1 MQSST
6 VVLVAAVLLAAGLAA
21 PVVERSMSYI
31 EQANRNVA
39 GRGNETVVEGLGVL
53 PEDQSGSTDGAT
65 VRDAEEM
72 LQQAQLAIESARQA
86 IANGEDADADVSE
99 ATRLVEEAQESFE
112 AGQAYLVEGEYQE
125 AYLKGQRA
133 KTLADQSQL
142 AVNRQLWDM
151 AEEALRAIESAEE
164 TIQRAE
170 ELQGSLNF
178 TAFTPVSQAGVLSSW
193 SLFSFQPKQ
202 PPSPEDLLSQAEEL
216 LAQARVAYDVRDFVE
231 ATRLAEE
238 AKRLADMALDQL
250 LDPAMLVTE
259 DVALTAIAR
268 AKTAEIAAYERV
280 GHAATLNVDVGML
293 MDQVRRASEILD
305 EADAFLQ
312 EGEYGQARARAI
324 QSWRIFQIAEEQADR
339 LAAEA
344 QTTLEN
350 VQSIDA
356 LAVGIEGPLEFSR
369 DDSGNLVAAAENHLV
384 TIQRSHPALS
394 YSVEGNGGAASF
406 EANVFALI
414 EFADSDGDNEIDEDE
429 IVEVLQL
436 QSLDWT
442 HVQQNTTRQQ
452 EADRSIEAWYHF
464 QSSERNLWIAL
475 KVFEAPTLQHFSV
488 GDDMLMWFVDGNARD
503 VKLDLIVEKW
513 TWTSL
518 KAKLALRLL
527 VSPKEEGVIQ
537 TREVGISERWVGIS
551 YQNATVRIK
560 SMMKAVVF
568 EGSQRS
574 LVDVAMESR
583 ELPGGEIQVD
593 LVYPNFGE
601 NRLVHDPSLGIGGPF
616 AYEPIFGTSPMILIL
631 GTAILGLVL
640 LATGRPLEKMKLRRA

>member
-6 VVLVAAVLLAAGLAA
+6 IVLVAAVLLAVGLAA
-21 PVVERSMSYI
+21 PVVDRSLSYI
-31 EQANRNVA
+31 DQANRNVA

-53 PEDQSGSTDGAT
+53 PEDQSGSTDRAT
-65 VRDAEEM
+65 VGDAEEM
-72 LQQAQLAIESARQA
+72 LQQARLAIESARQA
-86 IANGEDADADVSE
+86 IAKGEEAGADVSE
-99 ATRLVEEAQESFE
+99 ATRLVEEAQEAFE
-112 AGQAYLVEGEYQE
+112 AGQAYFAQGDYQE

-142 AVNRQLWDM
+142 AVNQQLWDM

-164 TIQRAE
+164 TIRRAE
-170 ELQGSLNF
+170 DLQGSLNL
-178 TAFTPVSQAGVLSSW
+178 TAFNPASQAGVLSSW
-193 SLFSFQPKQ
+193 SLISFQPKQ
-202 PPSPEDLLSQAEEL
+202 PSSPEGLLSQAEEL
-216 LAQARVAYDVRDFVE
+216 LARARVAYDVRDFGE
-231 ATRLAEE
+231 AIWLAEE
-238 AKRLADMALDQL
+238 AKKLADMALNQL
-250 LDPAMLVTE
+250 LDPSMPVTE

-268 AKTAEIAAYERV
+268 AKTAEISAYEKV
-280 GHAATLNVDVGML
+280 GYVVTLHVDASML
-293 MDQVRRASEILD
+293 MDQVRRASDILD
-305 EADAFLQ
+305 EADEFLQ
-312 EGEYGQARARAI
+312 EGENGQARAKAI
-324 QSWRIFQIAEEQADR
+324 QSWRIFQSAEERADR

-356 LAVGIEGPLEFSR
+356 FAVGTEGPLEFSS
-369 DDSGNLVAAAENHLV
+369 DDSGNLVAAAENHFV

-394 YSVEGNGGAASF
+394 YSVEGNGGIASF

-414 EFADSDGDNEIDEDE
+414 EFADNDGDNVIDEDE

-442 HVQQNTTRQQ
+442 HVQQNTTRI
-452 EADRSIEAWYHF
+452 DKSIEAWYHF
-464 QSSERNLWIAL
+464 QSSEHNLWIAL
-475 KVFEAPTLQHFSV
+475 KVFEAPTLQHLSV
-488 GDDMLMWFVDGNARD
+488 EDEILMWFVDGNARD

-513 TWTSL
+513 TWTSP
-518 KAKLALRLL
+518 KNQLALRLL
-527 VSPKEEGVIQ
+527 VSPKEEGVVR
-537 TREVGISERWVGIS
+537 TREVGIGERWIGIS
-551 YQNATVRIK
+551 YENATVRIK

-568 EGSQRS
+568 EDSQRL

-583 ELPGGEIQVD
+583 ELHGGEIQVD

-616 AYEPIFGTSPMILIL
+616 AYEPIFGTSSLVL
-631 GTAILGLVL
+631 GIAILGVVI